1 MTPPDF
7 LPFVFATYYLA
18 YALVHLD
25 LPFGLG
31 KRLRGVTT
39 IGGMLLCF
47 ICTSWWTAFALYAIQ
62 YRTIDLV
69 VISAIAGAAS
79 LAFKYTGGQHG

>member
-7 LPFVFATYYLA
+7 LLLTFASYYLG

-25 LPFGLG
+25 LPFDLG

-39 IGGMLLCF
+39 IGGLLLCYY
-47 ICTSWWTAFALYAIQ
+47 CACWWVAFALYAVQ
-62 YRTIDLV
+62 YRTLDIV
-69 VISAIAGAAS
+69 AISAIAGAAS
-79 LAFKYTGGQHG
+79 LAYKYVGGSH

>member
-7 LPFVFATYYLA
+7 LLLTFAAYYLA

-25 LPFGLG
+25 LPFDLG

-39 IGGMLLCF
+39 VGGLLLCYF
-47 ICTSWWTAFALYAIQ
+47 CTVFWTAFALYAIH
-62 YRTIDLV
+62 YRALDLI

-79 LAFKYTGGQHG
+79 LAFKYTGGHHG